1 MWRVQVAKKNEMKT
15 FNDIL
20 SDLKNGVIANLY
32 VLEGEEEYLKSKL
45 LKALETLL
53 VEPATKTLDLV
64 VFDLGGKPSGEAL
77 KKIINELRTPPFM
90 SKKRLIVIRKSGL
103 FSTVRKIGSRNSGV
117 SGDEES
123 EEQENDGQPAA
134 DSPVSR
140 SSDKDLTVHDLID
153 NTCETACLVF
163 IEDKVDKRQK
173 ALVEKIQ
180 NNGILANISKPDS
193 GTLRTWVRKEF
204 ERDRISLTP
213 EVIDAFI
220 DRNDGS
226 LLQMN
231 NEISKLVLYAQS
243 VPTSRLGFKDLE
255 AIGIADL
262 KGNIFEL
269 VDALSAKKAGEAY
282 RILDILVS
290 QKQPVQLIFFMLARH
305 IRQLIIAKDLGSIPQ
320 IQQRMKVMPFVAN
333 KLFYQS
339 RNVAFDN
346 LEYIYKSC
354 HDADLSV
361 KTSQITDKIALD
373 VLIAESS
380 YKIRG

>member
-1 MWRVQVAKKNEMKT
+1 MAKKNETKT

-20 SDLKNGVIANLY
+20 SDLKNGIIADLY
-32 VLEGEEEYLKSKL
+32 VLEGEEDYLKSKL

-53 VEPATKTLDLV
+53 IEPTVRTLDLV
-64 VFDLGGKPSGEAL
+64 VYEPGGKTTVDDL

-90 SKKRLIVIRKSGL
+90 SKKRLIIIRKSGL
-103 FSTVRKIGSRNSGV
+103 FSSARKSSSRTADIP
-117 SGDEES
+117 GDEES
-123 EEQENDGQPAA
+123 DGPDQDIQTTA

-140 SSDKDLTVHDLID
+140 SGDKDLTIHDLID
-153 NTCETACLVF
+153 NTSEAACLVF

-180 NNGILANISKPDS
+180 LRGILATISKPDP

-204 ERDRISLTP
+204 ERDRISMP
-213 EVIDAFI
+213 PDVIDAFI

-226 LLQMN
+226 LMQMS
-231 NEISKLVLYAQS
+231 NEITKLILYAQS
-243 VPTSRLGFKDLE
+243 VPKGSLDFRDIE

-262 KGNIFEL
+262 KGTIFEL

-282 RILDILVS
+282 RILDVLLS

-305 IRQLIIAKDLGSIPQ
+305 IRQLITAKDIGNVSA

-333 KLFYQS
+333 KLYYQS
-339 RNVAFDN
+339 RNVAFEN

-361 KTSQITDKIALD
+361 KTSKITDKIALD

-380 YKIRG
+380 DRIRS